1 MVKGLDHLRDQRTL
15 HLIGHVLYIALY
27 ISLTASSIIFY
38 NSANLTALSY
48 AGWII
53 FACGLVVLVSS
64 SQTRRRSYR
73 MRETFIQSGLYAYV
87 RHPEF
92 LGHMLIIVSLIFMAQ
107 HPISVAIGS
116 VLLSL
121 LCIEIVEEEKRNIEK
136 FGEVYKD
143 YMRRVPRINLLA
155 GIIKSIRERKSE

>member
-1 MVKGLDHLRDQRTL
+1 
-15 HLIGHVLYIALY
+15 
-27 ISLTASSIIFY
+27 
-38 NSANLTALSY
+38 
-48 AGWII
+48 
-53 FACGLVVLVSS
+53 
-64 SQTRRRSYR
+64 

-92 LGHMLIIVSLIFMAQ
+92 LGHILIIISLVFMAQ
-107 HPISVAIGS
+107 HPISIAIGS

>member
-1 MVKGLDHLRDQRTL
+1 MGNERAL

-27 ISLTASSIIFY
+27 ISLIASSIIFY
-38 NSANLTALSY
+38 NSANLAASLY
-48 AGWII
+48 AGWMI
-53 FACGLVVLVSS
+53 FACGVVVLVSS

-92 LGHMLIIVSLIFMAQ
+92 LGHTLIIISLVFMAQ
-107 HPISVAIGS
+107 HPISVVIGS

-121 LCIEIVEEEKRNIEK
+121 LYIEIVEEEKRNIEK
-136 FGEVYKD
+136 FGDAYKD

>member
-1 MVKGLDHLRDQRTL
+1 MVKGLDHLGNERTL
-15 HLIGHVLYIALY
+15 HLIGHVLYITLY
-27 ISLTASSIIFY
+27 ISLIASSIIFY
-38 NSANLTALSY
+38 NSANLATLLY

-53 FACGLVVLVSS
+53 FACGVVVLVSS
-64 SQTRRRSYR
+64 SQTRRKSYR

-92 LGHMLIIVSLIFMAQ
+92 LGHMLIIISLISMAQ
-107 HPISVAIGS
+107 HPISVAIGL

-143 YMRRVPRINLLA
+143 YMRKVPRINLLA
-155 GIIKSIRERKSE
+155 GIIK

>member
-1 MVKGLDHLRDQRTL
+1 MRGEGTL
-15 HLIGHVLYIALY
+15 HLIGHILYIALY
-27 ISLTASSIIFY
+27 ISLIASSIIFY

-48 AGWII
+48 TGWII
-53 FACGLVVLVSS
+53 FACGLAVLVSS
-64 SQTRRRSYR
+64 SQTRRRSYK
-73 MRETFIQSGLYAYV
+73 MGEAFTQSGLYAYV

-92 LGHMLIIVSLIFMAQ
+92 LGHMLIIASLIFMAQ
-107 HPISVAIGS
+107 HPISIAMGS

-136 FGEVYKD
+136 FGDAYED

-155 GIIKSIRERKSE
+155 GIIKSMRERKSE

>member
-1 MVKGLDHLRDQRTL
+1 MIRGRIILKDERTL
-15 HLIGHVLYIALY
+15 HLIGHILYITLY
-27 ISLTASSIIFY
+27 ISLIVSSIIFY
-38 NSANLTALSY
+38 NSANLATSLY

-53 FACGLVVLVSS
+53 FACGVVILVSS
-64 SQTRRRSYR
+64 SQTRRRYR
-73 MRETFIQSGLYAYV
+73 MRETFIQNGLYAYV

-92 LGHMLIIVSLIFMAQ
+92 LGHMLIIISLISMAQ

-121 LCIEIVEEEKRNIEK
+121 LCVEIVEEEKRNIEK

>member
-1 MVKGLDHLRDQRTL
+1 MRDERTF
-15 HLIGHVLYIALY
+15 HLIGHVLYITLY
-27 ISLTASSIIFY
+27 ISLIASSIIFY
-38 NSANLTALSY
+38 NSANLAASLY

-53 FACGLVVLVSS
+53 FACGVVVLVSS
-64 SQTRRRSYR
+64 SQTRRRSYK
-73 MRETFIQSGLYAYV
+73 MGETFIQSGLYAYV

-107 HPISVAIGS
+107 HPISVAIGL

-121 LCIEIVEEEKRNIEK
+121 LCIEIVKEEKRNIEK

>member
-1 MVKGLDHLRDQRTL
+1 LGDERAF
-15 HLIGHVLYIALY
+15 HLIGHVLYITLY
-27 ISLTASSIIFY
+27 ISLIASSIIFY

-73 MRETFIQSGLYAYV
+73 MGETFIQSGLYAYV

-92 LGHMLIIVSLIFMAQ
+92 LGHMLIITSLVFMAQ
-107 HPISVAIGS
+107 HPISIAMGS
-116 VLLSL
+116 ALLAL
-121 LCIEIVEEEKRNIEK
+121 LCIEIMEEEKRNVKK
-136 FGEVYKD
+136 FGDAYKD

-155 GIIKSIRERKSE
+155 GIIKGIRERKSE

>member
-1 MVKGLDHLRDQRTL
+1 MKDEKNL
-15 HLIGHVLYIALY
+15 HLIGHIIYITLY
-27 ISLTASSIIFY
+27 ISLIASSIIFY
-38 NSANLTALSY
+38 NSANLAASLY

-53 FACGLVVLVSS
+53 FACGVVVLVSS

-73 MRETFIQSGLYAYV
+73 MGEAFTQSGLYAYV

-92 LGHMLIIVSLIFMAQ
+92 LGHMLIIVSLVFMAQ

-143 YMRRVPRINLLA
+143 YMRKVPRINLLA